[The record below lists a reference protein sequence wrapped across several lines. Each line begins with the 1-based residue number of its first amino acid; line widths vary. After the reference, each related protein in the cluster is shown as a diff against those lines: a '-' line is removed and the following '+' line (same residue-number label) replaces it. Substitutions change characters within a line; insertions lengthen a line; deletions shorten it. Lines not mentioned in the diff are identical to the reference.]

1 MAAPTDGD
9 AAMVVLE
16 MSLFEIDVRS
26 RGFYHPE
33 YASGPTKPPGGE
45 TMSWEAPTFEEIN
58 MSAEIN
64 AYQDDFDR
72 EQDDRF

>member
-1 MAAPTDGD
+1 MHTLGD
-9 AAMVVLE
+9 EPLTLRPVPL
-16 MSLFEIDVRS
+16 
-26 RGFYHPE
+26 YH
-33 YASGPTKPPGGE
+33 AGQFRLSGSEPSELRGGE
-45 TMSWEAPTFEEIN
+45 IMTWEAPAFTEVN